1 MQGSRLNIF
10 VWACLAWFWASSPL
24 SAQPNPAQLLDQ
36 ADVLFGKQKY
46 NEAFNLYIKVLD
58 QGSASP
64 QMLLKMAYIRENSG
78 DPTNALYY
86 LNLHYAQAPSTE
98 VHDKI
103 AELAEKHQLEG
114 YKIGDVEYLVY
125 LFRQHFGYL
134 IVLGGALA
142 GLVLFGLYLVK
153 QRGRDVLYPGIAL
166 TTFFGLL
173 FYVINYQLS
182 LPRGIVKPAQA
193 FLMNAPSAG
202 GELVSTLP
210 QGQCLRIVGKHD
222 IWYKVRLDAEA
233 GSKARLKVAAF
244 GGGQNEASGYYIR
257 QSNLLVIE

>member
-10 VWACLAWFWASSPL
+10 AWALVAWFWTNGPAL
-24 SAQPNPAQLLDQ
+24 AQSAPEQLLSQ

-46 NEAFNLYIKVLD
+46 NEAFNLYAKVLD
-58 QGSASP
+58 QGESSP

-103 AELAEKHQLEG
+103 AELAEKNGLEG

-125 LFRQHFGYL
+125 LFRQYFGYL
-134 IVLGGALA
+134 IVLGSLLA
-142 GLVLFGLYLVK
+142 GLTLLGLYLIK
-153 QRGRDVLYPGIAL
+153 KRGRDVLYPGIAL
-166 TTFFGLL
+166 TTFFGFL

-182 LPRGIVKPAQA
+182 LPRGIVKSEKA

-210 QGQCLRIVGKHD
+210 QGQCLRIVGKQD
-222 IWYKVRLDAEA
+222 IWYKVRIDDEA
-233 GSKARLKVAAF
+233 SSKLRLKTAAF
-244 GGGQNEASGYYIR
+244 GRGENETPGYYIR